1 MYPKISIIIPVYNG
15 EKCLVECVNSV
26 RQQTLRDIEI
36 VCVDDCSQDASRQM
50 LCKMAEEDAR
60 IKLCF
65 HDRNSSVFV
74 ARKTGVAAATGEYIL
89 FLDSDDYLELSACE
103 ALYNK
108 AVKENVDILHFCTQI
123 VDCGIE
129 NETQKKEIKKLLL
142 PYSGRLT
149 GNDVFSK
156 GFVKRK
162 IWGNL
167 VNKLYR
173 SEVCKEAYAQLQ
185 DAYFAV
191 AEDIL
196 VFCAI
201 AYYAKSYLGWN
212 SKPLYYYKVGD
223 GISTGGTI
231 SLAKF
236 ERQCVMANVNRTMTT
251 FCMDRGVY
259 DIAKDLIEQLGAIW
273 LNHCCE
279 SWYDKLTKDQ
289 AAEGWS
295 MLCKHWGAERAI
307 AHIVKMHDSDRKEIA
322 CKLERLPSASL
333 RGKTIKT
340 VGIYYHRLYNGGVE
354 RVISILAPLFQ
365 NIGYQVVVIT
375 DELPK
380 EEDFPLPKE
389 VIRETIYSNLNTNPH
404 NIGVRFATW
413 SQIVKKHSVDVVIYN
428 AWLSDLLLWDMLYLK
443 ETGVPVVVHAH
454 GVFSC
459 TIVEMKEVFAE
470 LPNVLH
476 LADGIVTLSEVDKR
490 FWSLFCQNVHCIPN
504 PAAEPLTNAKAA
516 CWENQT
522 VIWVGRA
529 NPEKQPEKLFDIM
542 RLVVDQFPNAKLLVL
557 GDFGNPKWERIVKRK
572 KLENNVVFCGL
583 VSNVSAYLERASV
596 FVCTSQFEG
605 FPMSLVEAQAHSLP
619 AVMFRLPHVM
629 MATSDRGVVSVD
641 MNDVTSA
648 ADEVV
653 RFLRDEAHWNAYSEM
668 AYQSYT
674 WLRDYDL
681 CSAWHRLLS
690 GEVESYVCNEDV
702 RKMMNTLLAHYT
714 LACQN
719 RENVNAVTWV
729 LQKIGGGIQCCQEN
743 GLGYTTGLAIRKI
756 QRRFQK

>member
-1 MYPKISIIIPVYNG
+1 MAPKISVIIPVFNG
-15 EKCLVECVNSV
+15 EKCLDVCMNSV

-36 VCVDDCSQDASRQM
+36 ICVDDCSQDASRQM

-60 IKLCF
+60 IKLRF

-89 FLDSDDYLELSACE
+89 FLDSDDYLDLSACE
-103 ALYNK
+103 DLYNK
-108 AVKENVDILHFCTQI
+108 AVKENVDILHFCTRI

-129 NETQKKEIKKLLL
+129 NETQKKELKKLLL
-142 PYSGRLT
+142 PYSGRLM

-156 GFVKRK
+156 GFAKRK

-173 SEVCKEAYAQLQ
+173 SEICKKAYAQLR
-185 DAYFAV
+185 DAYYAV
-191 AEDIL
+191 AEDVL
-196 VFCAI
+196 AFCAI
-201 AYYAKSYLGWN
+201 AYYARSYLGWN
-212 SKPLYYYKVGD
+212 SKPLYNYKVGN
-223 GISTGGTI
+223 GISTGGSI

-236 ERQCVMANVNRTMTT
+236 ERQCRMADVNRTMAA
-251 FCMDRGVY
+251 FCMEREVY
-259 DIAKDLIEQLGAIW
+259 DIAKDLIDQLGSIW

-279 SWYDKLTKDQ
+279 IWRYKLAKDQ

-295 MLCKHWGAERAI
+295 ILCKYWGGERAI
-307 AHIVKMHDSDRKEIA
+307 AHIAQINYSNRKEIA
-322 CKLERLPSASL
+322 CKLEQLPGVSL
-333 RGKTIKT
+333 HGKTIKT

-365 NIGYQVVVIT
+365 NMGYQVIVIT
-375 DELPK
+375 DELPRK
-380 EEDFPLPKE
+380 EDFSLPQE
-389 VIRETIYSNLNTNPH
+389 VIRKTVYSNLNTNPH
-404 NIGVRFATW
+404 NIGVRFASW
-413 SQIVKKHSVDVVIYN
+413 SQIVQEHAVDVVIYN
-428 AWLSDLLLWDMLYLK
+428 AWLSDLLLWDMLYIK
-443 ETGVPVVVHAH
+443 EIGVPVVVHAH

-459 TIVEMKEVFAE
+459 TIVELKEVFAE
-470 LPNVLH
+470 MPDVLH
-476 LADGIVTLSEVDKR
+476 LADGIVTLSEVDKQ

-504 PAAEPLTNAKAA
+504 PAAEALTNAKAA

-529 NPEKQPEKLFDIM
+529 NPEKQPEKIFDIM
-542 RLVVDQFPNAKLLVL
+542 RLVVDQLPNTKLLVL
-557 GDFGNPKWERIVKRK
+557 GDFDNPKWKRIVKHK
-572 KLENNVVFCGL
+572 KLESNVAFCGL
-583 VSNVSAYLERASV
+583 VPNVSTYLERASV

-619 AVMFRLPHVM
+619 TVMFRLPHVM

-648 ADEVV
+648 ANEVV
-653 RFLRDEAHWNAYSEM
+653 RFLRDEVHWKANSEM
-668 AYQSYT
+668 AYNSYS
-674 WLRDYDL
+674 WLRDYDMRT
-681 CSAWHRLLS
+681 AWQRLLS
-690 GEVESYVCNEDV
+690 GEIERNACSEDE
-702 RKMMNTLLAHYT
+702 KKLMNTLLSHYAM
-714 LACQN
+714 ACQN

-743 GLGYTTGLAIRKI
+743 GLGYTIGLTIRKI
-756 QRRFQK
+756 QRRFLK